1 MSQLRHREPI
11 LLTLILTKN
20 ICLRLV
26 KQNEMNIG
34 RYMFFF
40 RPVASISPL
49 DFASMMTY
57 IGPFNRL

>member
-20 ICLRLV
+20 ISLRLV
-26 KQNEMNIG
+26 KQNKMNIG
-34 RYMFFF
+34 RYMFL
-40 RPVASISPL
+40 RSVASISPL

>member
-26 KQNEMNIG
+26 KQNKMNIG
-34 RYMFFF
+34 RYMFF
-40 RPVASISPL
+40 L
-49 DFASMMTY
+49 DLLRVYHPWTS
-57 IGPFNRL
+57 RL